1 MNELSERQKFL
12 LALVVHEYART
23 AAPVGSINLVK
34 QYRLEMSPAT
44 VRNELAA
51 LTEQGYLRQPHTSA
65 GRVPTEEGY
74 RYFVGRLLQ
83 ETVLPETVRQT
94 ISHQFYQMRHD
105 VDQWMRLAASV
116 LARQSKAASL
126 VTAPHPETLRF
137 KHLELISTRGRQ
149 VLMVLVLFGGE
160 VRQRLLTLA
169 EPVAQEQLSTSAARL
184 THLLL
189 EKNASAI
196 RGLRG
201 QVSGLDLEIVDYIVE
216 DMDQARSLI
225 AGEVYF
231 DGLANVLAEPEF
243 SGSEDARRAL
253 RLLEERSLLQD
264 LLARTV
270 LSGGARASGTLY
282 MGTGIATAVS
292 LPHHGAAADNSV
304 QVLIGGEGTW
314 EELRHFSVVLA
325 RYGTPGLATGTLG
338 VLGPMRLPYG
348 RTISTMRFLSNLLSE
363 MVSETLL
370 EENTLETN
378 DSESPFT
385 EDLED

>member
-1 MNELSERQKFL
+1 MSDLTERQKFI

-23 AAPVGSINLVK
+23 AAPVGSRFLVE
-34 QYRLEMSPAT
+34 QYRLDMSPAT

-51 LTEQGYLRQPHTSA
+51 LTDQGYLRQPHTSA

-94 ISHQFYQMRHD
+94 ITHQFYQMRHD

-116 LARQSKAASL
+116 LARQSRAASL

-137 KHLELISTRGRQ
+137 KHLELINTRGRQ

-160 VRQRLLTLA
+160 VRQRLLTLG
-169 EPVAQEQLSTSAARL
+169 EPVSQEQLSAAADRL
-184 THLLL
+184 THILL
-189 EKNASAI
+189 EKSASAI
-196 RGLRG
+196 RSLRG
-201 QVSGLDLEIVDYIVE
+201 QFSGLDLDIVDPIVD
-216 DMDQARSLI
+216 DMEQARTSI

-231 DGLANVLAEPEF
+231 DGLTNVLAEPEF

-270 LSGGARASGTLY
+270 WSNAGGTS
-282 MGTGIATAVS
+282 TGIATTSTMPRRGSVI
-292 LPHHGAAADNSV
+292 DNSV

-348 RTISTMRFLSNLLSE
+348 RTISTMRFLSNLLSDL
-363 MVSETLL
+363 VAETLL
-370 EENTLETN
+370 EENHSTDDEV
-378 DSESPFT
+378 DHPESA
-385 EDLED
+385 E